1 MMSPLSKGLFHKA
14 ISESG
19 TNLNPWAQPA
29 HQGVAP
35 KRAAELGEMMGC
47 PKKLGLN
54 NWAGMLDCLRK
65 VPADKITAAFYDFFV
80 RISLFELFFLN

>member
-29 HQGVAP
+29 HEGVAA
-35 KRAAELGEMMGC
+35 KRAQELGEMMGC
-47 PKKLGLN
+47 PKAGKN
-54 NWAGMLDCLRK
+54 NWSEMLDCLRT
-65 VPADKITAAFYDFFV
+65 VPAEKITAAFYDFFV
-80 RISLFELFFLN
+80 RFFLYILKFIC